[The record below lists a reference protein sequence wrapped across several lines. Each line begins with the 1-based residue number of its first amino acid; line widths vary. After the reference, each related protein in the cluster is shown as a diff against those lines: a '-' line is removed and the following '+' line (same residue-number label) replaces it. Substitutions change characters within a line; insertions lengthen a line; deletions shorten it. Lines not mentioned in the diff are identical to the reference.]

1 MSDSR
6 TIHESASADAVTV
19 SVIQELLISVV
30 REMRVTFSRSAFS
43 SIINEGHDFSCALLS
58 PEGDLVAQSKDH
70 PGHIFPIS
78 YAARAV
84 FERYTGDVHPGD
96 VFLLNDPYICGTHMN
111 DMAMFCPRFF
121 EGRAL
126 AFPALRAHWGDV
138 GGSVAG
144 SLSGDASHI
153 FMEGTIVPPIRLYS
167 RGELNQECLEV
178 VLRNMRGRE
187 DRHGDLMAMLGT
199 CRLAQRRLD
208 EIEDRYGR
216 ETLQAVND
224 NLIGRAE
231 KRMRAAISALP
242 DGVFH
247 YENYIDNS
255 GTGAEPL
262 RISLRLQIQE
272 DRIHC
277 DFSGTSGQVKGPTN
291 AGPATVA
298 TSCFMVLKSLL
309 DPAVSVNAGC
319 FRPLTMEAPE
329 GSILNAE
336 FPAPFGGAS
345 DVRRTIESCVLGAA
359 VQAMPDLAAG
369 DTKGAANHCY
379 IAGSQPDSG
388 EAFLYYEYP
397 AGGTGAL
404 AGSDG
409 DHAIRTYTEGD
420 FNAVQPVESLE
431 ATLPVL
437 VEESSLRVGSCGHGE
452 RRGGLG
458 MERRVRLE
466 TGGAG
471 LTVLT
476 DRVIIPPYGVD
487 GGTSGGGN
495 RFTVRRE
502 DSEVEPSGVP
512 GKATAFPLLEGD
524 AVVLRSA
531 GGGGWG
537 DPLLRTPEAVL
548 ADLRLGYITVED
560 AREVYGVVLKDG
572 ALDMAATSSARE
584 RLRKARVYLT
594 VRLNDED
601 AYSGSRRLCPMS
613 PETASEGG
621 FSEGMLV
628 EYVPARGAPLRAW
641 VKIAPGLSKGETP
654 LGPVAASIL
663 KLHEEE
669 RIWIRPILTPYS
681 HPPLA
686 S

>member
-6 TIHESASADAVTV
+6 TIPESASADAVTT

-58 PEGDLVAQSKDH
+58 PEGDLVAQSEDH

-84 FERYTGDVHPGD
+84 FERYAGDVHPGD

-111 DMAMFCPRFF
+111 DMAMFCPRFHD
-121 EGRAL
+121 GRAL
-126 AFPALRAHWGDV
+126 VFPALRAHWGDV

-153 FMEGTIVPPIRLYS
+153 FMEGMIVPPIRLYS
-167 RGELNQECLEV
+167 RGALNQECLEV

-208 EIEDRYGR
+208 EIEERYGR

-231 KRMRAAISALP
+231 KRMRAAIGALP
-242 DGVFH
+242 DGTFH

-309 DPAVSVNAGC
+309 DPALSVNAGC

-437 VEESSLRVGSCGHGE
+437 VEESGLRKGSCGHGE

-487 GGTSGGGN
+487 GGASGGGN
-495 RFTVRRE
+495 RFTVQR
-502 DSEVEPSGVP
+502 DGSEVEPSGVP
-512 GKATAFPLLEGD
+512 GKATAFPLREGD

-537 DPLLRTPEAVL
+537 DPLVRDPEAVL
-548 ADLRLGYITVED
+548 GDLRLGYITVED
-560 AREVYGVVLKDG
+560 ARDVYGVVLKYG
-572 ALDMAATSSARE
+572 ALEAAATSAARE

-601 AYSGSRRLCPMS
+601 AYGGSRRLCPMS
-613 PETASEGG
+613 PETAGEGG

-641 VKIAPGLSKGETP
+641 VKITSGLPTGETP

-663 KLHEEE
+663 KLREEE

>member
-6 TIHESASADAVTV
+6 TIQQSASADAVTI

-58 PEGDLVAQSKDH
+58 PEGDLVAQSEDH

-84 FERYTGDVHPGD
+84 FERYAGDVHPGD

-153 FMEGTIVPPIRLYS
+153 FMEGMIVPPIRLYS

-208 EIEDRYGR
+208 EIEERYGR

-272 DRIHC
+272 DQIHC

-309 DPAVSVNAGC
+309 DPALSVNAGC
-319 FRPLTMEAPE
+319 FRPLTMEAPV

-359 VQAMPDLAAG
+359 VQAMPGLAAG

-437 VEESSLRVGSCGHGE
+437 VEESGLRTGSCGHGE

-495 RFTVRRE
+495 RFTVHR
-502 DSEVEPSGVP
+502 DGSEVEPSDVP

-560 AREVYGVVLKDG
+560 AREVYGVALKDG

-601 AYSGSRRLCPMS
+601 AYGGSRRLCPMS
-613 PETASEGG
+613 PETAGEGG

-641 VKIAPGLSKGETP
+641 VKITPGLPKGETP
-654 LGPVAASIL
+654 LGPVASSIL
-663 KLHEEE
+663 KLREEE
-669 RIWIRPILTPYS
+669 RIWLRPIATPYS

>member
-1 MSDSR
+1 MNDNP
-6 TIHESASADAVTV
+6 TTQESASADAVTV
-19 SVIQELLISVV
+19 SVVQELLISVV

-58 PEGDLVAQSKDH
+58 PEGGLVAQSEDH

-78 YAARAV
+78 YAAEAV
-84 FERYTGDVHPGD
+84 FERYAGDIHPGD

-153 FMEGTIVPPIRLYS
+153 FMEGMIVPPIRLYS
-167 RGELNQECLEV
+167 RGELNRECLEV

-199 CRLAQRRLD
+199 CRLAQQRLD

-224 NLIGRAE
+224 NLLERAE
-231 KRMRAAISALP
+231 KRMRAAIRALP
-242 DGVFH
+242 DGTFH

-262 RISLRLQIQE
+262 RISLRLQIKE

-277 DFSGTSGQVKGPTN
+277 DFSGTCPQVKGPTN

-309 DPAVSVNAGC
+309 DPALSVNAGC
-319 FRPLTMEAPE
+319 FRPLTMEAPK

-379 IAGSQPDSG
+379 IAGAQPDSG

-431 ATLPVL
+431 ATLPML
-437 VEESSLRVGSCGHGE
+437 VEESGLRVGSCGHGE
-452 RRGGLG
+452 WRGGLG

-495 RFTVRRE
+495 RFTVFRE
-502 DSEVEPSGVP
+502 GSEVEPSGVP
-512 GKATAFPLLEGD
+512 GKATAFPLLAGD
-524 AVVLRSA
+524 AVILRSA

-537 DPLLRTPEAVL
+537 DPLARDPEAVL

-560 AREVYGVVLKDG
+560 AREVYGVVLTDG
-572 ALDMAATSSARE
+572 ALDMAATSAARE
-584 RLRKARVYLT
+584 RTRKRRVYLT

-601 AYSGSRRLCPMS
+601 PFGGSRRLCPMS
-613 PETASEGG
+613 PETAGEGG
-621 FSEGMLV
+621 LSEGMLV
-628 EYVPARGAPLRAW
+628 EYVPTRGAPLRVW
-641 VKIAPGLSKGETP
+641 VKIAPGPARGETP

-663 KLHEEE
+663 NLREEE
-669 RIWIRPILTPYS
+669 QVWLRPIATPYS

>member
-1 MSDSR
+1 MSDNP
-6 TIHESASADAVTV
+6 TTQESASADAVTI

-58 PEGDLVAQSKDH
+58 PEGDLVAQSEDH

-84 FERYTGDVHPGD
+84 FERYAGDIHPGD

-153 FMEGTIVPPIRLYS
+153 FMEGMIVPPIRLYS
-167 RGELNQECLEV
+167 RGELNRECLEV
-178 VLRNMRGRE
+178 ILKNMRGRE

-199 CRLAQRRLD
+199 CQLAQRRLD
-208 EIEDRYGR
+208 EIEERYGR
-216 ETLQAVND
+216 ESLQAVND
-224 NLIGRAE
+224 SLLARAE

-242 DGVFH
+242 SGTFH

-262 RISLRLQIQE
+262 RISLRLQIKE
-272 DRIHC
+272 DQIHC

-309 DPAVSVNAGC
+309 DPALSVNAGC

-329 GSILNAE
+329 GSILNAG
-336 FPAPFGGAS
+336 FPAPFSGAS

-379 IAGSQPDSG
+379 IAGSRPDSG

-431 ATLPVL
+431 ATLPLL
-437 VEESSLRVGSCGHGE
+437 VEESGLRAGSCGHGE
-452 RRGGLG
+452 WRGGLG

-466 TGGAG
+466 AGGAG

-495 RFTVRRE
+495 RFTVLRQG
-502 DSEVEPSGVP
+502 SEVEPSDVP
-512 GKATAFPLLEGD
+512 GKATAFPLTEGD

-537 DPLLRTPEAVL
+537 DPLARTPEAVL
-548 ADLRLGYITVED
+548 ADVRLGYISLED
-560 AREVYGVVLKDG
+560 AREVYGVVVNGG
-572 ALDMAATSSARE
+572 AIDAAATSSARE
-584 RLRKARVYLT
+584 RLRKSRVYLIA
-594 VRLNDED
+594 RLGGED
-601 AYSGSRRLCPMS
+601 AYGGSRRLCPMS
-613 PETASEGG
+613 LGTAKEGG

-641 VKIAPGLSKGETP
+641 VKITPGPATGETP

-663 KLHEEE
+663 KLQDKE
-669 RIWIRPILTPYS
+669 RIWLRPIATPYS

>member
-1 MSDSR
+1 MSDNL
-6 TIHESASADAVTV
+6 TTQESASADAVTI

-58 PEGDLVAQSKDH
+58 PEGDLVAQSEDH

-84 FERYTGDVHPGD
+84 FERYAGDIHPGD

-153 FMEGTIVPPIRLYS
+153 FMEGMIVPPIRLYS
-167 RGELNQECLEV
+167 RGELNRECLEV
-178 VLRNMRGRE
+178 ILKNVRGRE

-199 CRLAQRRLD
+199 CQLAQRRLD
-208 EIEDRYGR
+208 EIEERYGR
-216 ETLQAVND
+216 ESLQAVND
-224 NLIGRAE
+224 SLLARAE

-242 DGVFH
+242 GGTFH

-262 RISLRLQIQE
+262 RISLRLQIKE

-309 DPAVSVNAGC
+309 DPALSVNAGC

-329 GSILNAE
+329 GSILNAG

-379 IAGSQPDSG
+379 IAGSRPDSG

-431 ATLPVL
+431 ATLPLL
-437 VEESSLRVGSCGHGE
+437 VEESGLRAGSCGHGE
-452 RRGGLG
+452 WRGGLG

-466 TGGAG
+466 ADGAG

-495 RFTVRRE
+495 RFTVLRQG
-502 DSEVEPSGVP
+502 SEVEPSDVP

-537 DPLLRTPEAVL
+537 DPLARTPEAVL
-548 ADLRLGYITVED
+548 ADVRLGYITVED
-560 AREVYGVVLKDG
+560 AREVYGVVVNGG
-572 ALDMAATSSARE
+572 AIDTAATSSARE
-584 RLRKARVYLT
+584 RLRKTRVYLT
-594 VRLNDED
+594 ARLGGED
-601 AYSGSRRLCPMS
+601 AYGGSRRLCPMS
-613 PETASEGG
+613 LGTAKEGG
-621 FSEGMLV
+621 FSEGTLV

-641 VKIAPGLSKGETP
+641 VKITPGPATGETP

-663 KLHEEE
+663 KLRDKE
-669 RIWIRPILTPYS
+669 RIWLRPIATPYS

>member
-1 MSDSR
+1 MSDNR
-6 TIHESASADAVTV
+6 TIQGRGSADAVTV
-19 SVIQELLISVV
+19 SVVQELLISVV

-58 PEGDLVAQSKDH
+58 PEGDLVAQSEDH

-78 YAARAV
+78 YAARAA
-84 FERYTGDVHPGD
+84 FTKYAGDIHPGD

-111 DMAMFCPRFF
+111 DMAMFCPRFH

-153 FMEGTIVPPIRLYS
+153 FMEGMIVPPIRLYS
-167 RGELNQECLEV
+167 RGELNEECLEV
-178 VLRNMRGRE
+178 ILRNMRGRE

-208 EIEDRYGR
+208 EIEERYGR

-224 NLIGRAE
+224 TLLGRAE
-231 KRMRAAISALP
+231 KRMRAAIRALP
-242 DGVFH
+242 DGTFH

-255 GTGAEPL
+255 GTGSEPL
-262 RISLRLQIQE
+262 RISLRLRIKE
-272 DRIHC
+272 DQIHC

-291 AGPATVA
+291 AGPATAA

-309 DPAVSVNAGC
+309 DPGLSVNAGC

-359 VQAMPDLAAG
+359 VQAMPDLAVG

-437 VEESSLRVGSCGHGE
+437 VEESGLRVGSCGHGE
-452 RRGGLG
+452 WRGGLG

-495 RFTVRRE
+495 RFTVHRE
-502 DSEVEPSGVP
+502 GSEVEPSGVP
-512 GKATAFPLLEGD
+512 GKATAFPLREND
-524 AVVLRSA
+524 TVILRSA

-537 DPLLRTPEAVL
+537 DPLTRTPEAVL
-548 ADLRLGYITVED
+548 ADVGLGYISAED
-560 AREVYGVVLKDG
+560 AREVYGVILTDG
-572 ALDMAATSSARE
+572 ALDMEATAAARE
-584 RLRKARVYLT
+584 RIRKGRVYLT

-601 AYSGSRRLCPMS
+601 AYGGSRRLCPVS
-613 PETASEGG
+613 PETAGEGG

-641 VKIAPGLSKGETP
+641 VKTTPGPATGETP

-663 KLHEEE
+663 NLREGE
-669 RIWIRPILTPYS
+669 RIWLRPIATPYT

-686 S
+686 P